1 MKEAFYYM
9 FKDNMIKQKALTYFG
24 FIFIA
29 QFLTQW
35 ADVYAPEVKGAIPPI
50 QYFVLFI
57 LGFIAM
63 FIPTGYGV
71 SCLKALIEQKEN
83 PVLPFVNIK
92 NNFILGFKLTA
103 SFILL
108 MLSFM
113 SIFSLGV
120 GISFIPFPVMR
131 AVSAIFMILM
141 LILLIPFFIALVI
154 YSPALYTI
162 FAKREWFTTFFRFI
176 KSTKLIG
183 EGVGTYFKGLGLIIL
198 LMIAFGIINS
208 IFGIIFGLIFG
219 KSVIFALLFTLTTS
233 VFSTYTVYLYSY
245 ITSRAVKHECI

>member
-1 MKEAFYYM
+1 MKQAFSYM

-50 QYFVLFI
+50 QYFILFI

-92 NNFILGFKLTA
+92 NNFILGFKLTV
-103 SFILL
+103 SVTLL
-108 MLSFM
+108 ALTFM
-113 SIFSLGV
+113 SIFALGV
-120 GISFIPFPVMR
+120 GISFIPFAVMQ

-141 LILLIPFFIALVI
+141 LILSIPLFIAFVI

-162 FAKREWFTTFFRFI
+162 FAKKEWFTSYFRFI

-198 LMIAFGIINS
+198 VMIAFGIING
-208 IFGIIFGLIFG
+208 IFGMIFDIIFG
-219 KSVIFALLFTLTTS
+219 KSVLFALLFTLITS
-233 VFSTYTVYLYSY
+233 VFSTYTVYVYAY
-245 ITSRAVKHECI
+245 ITSKAVKHECI